1 MQCRSR
7 PRERVIRQPASE
19 AGDLAMGLLGRRPF
33 EGGDLAVQLIEAQA
47 LARWLKQIHPF
58 ILAAR
63 WGESWEMLHRFFVR
77 RTEIAMLL
85 DRTREVPR
93 CSRTEK
99 YLEVFLL
106 HRMGKVRRQFINK
119 RDGGKTEAVGRVE
132 NLL

>member
-1 MQCRSR
+1 MRLSSLRDRPGLENPLSR
-7 PRERVIRQPASE
+7 LALYVDEMPRIHT
-19 AGDLAMGLLGRRPF
+19 
-33 EGGDLAVQLIEAQA
+33 
-47 LARWLKQIHPF
+47 LARRLKHIDPV

-63 WGESWEMLHRFFVR
+63 ERESLEMLDRFFVR

-93 CSRTEK
+93 CSDTEK
-99 YLEVFLL
+99 YLEMSQL